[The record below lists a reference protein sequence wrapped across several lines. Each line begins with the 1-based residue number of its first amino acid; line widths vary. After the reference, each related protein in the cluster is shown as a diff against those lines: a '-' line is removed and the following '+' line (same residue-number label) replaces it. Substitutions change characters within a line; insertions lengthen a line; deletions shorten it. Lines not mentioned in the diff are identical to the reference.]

1 MMDGRKNGRQGVWG
15 ITSKQGKYIFFH
27 CLLRQSERKTHQHKR
42 GAFYHDRTEKKRSLK
57 MAFTILYTEIIISRT
72 SCVRRKNILL
82 GSGDG
87 CTGST

>member
-42 GAFYHDRTEKKRSLK
+42 GAFYHDRTEKRD
-57 MAFTILYTEIIISRT
+57 R
-72 SCVRRKNILL
+72 
-82 GSGDG
+82 
-87 CTGST
+87 